1 MMRIIAGTKRGRS
14 IFSIPKDKFVKP
26 ISGRIRQSL
35 FDILRPYVTGATFL
49 DLYAG
54 TGAVG
59 LEALSRG
66 ASKAVFVEKDG
77 LCMKTIEKNI
87 AHLEFA
93 DKAKALKADVLS
105 GVKWLEHYSD
115 YKGYD
120 IVFMGPPYRT
130 EENLPLFYSME
141 TLRLLAE
148 AGITTPT
155 GLIVVQHH
163 RKEEVTSTPGL
174 EHVRREKYGDT
185 DVDFFRPA
193 KKSPDA
199 PAPERPTGGPAA
211 IE

>member
-35 FDILRPYVTGATFL
+35 FDILRPYVTGAIFL

-87 AHLEFA
+87 VHLEFA
-93 DKAKALKADVLS
+93 EQAKALKADVLT
-105 GVKWLEHYSD
+105 GVKWLEHFSD

-130 EENLPLFYSME
+130 EENLPLYYSME
-141 TLRLLAE
+141 TLKLLAE
-148 AGITTPT
+148 AGITSPT
-155 GLIVVQHH
+155 ALIVVQHH
-163 RKEEVTSTPGL
+163 RKEEVTDVPGL

-193 KKSPDA
+193 KKSA
-199 PAPERPTGGPAA
+199 GPAEPVKGGP
-211 IE
+211 EPE

>member
-1 MMRIIAGTKRGRS
+1 MMRIIAGTQKGRS

-35 FDILRPYVTGATFL
+35 FDILRPYVPGAAFL

-66 ASKAVFVEKDG
+66 AGKVVFVEKDG

-87 AHLEFA
+87 AHLGYTE
-93 DKAKALKADVLS
+93 KAKALKADVLS
-105 GVKWLEHYSD
+105 GLKWLEHFSD

-141 TLRLLAE
+141 TLTLLAE
-148 AGITTPT
+148 AGITTPKA
-155 GLIVVQHH
+155 LIVVQHH
-163 RKEEVTSTPGL
+163 KKEVLTAVPGL
-174 EHVRREKYGDT
+174 EHVRQEKYGDT
-185 DVDFFRPA
+185 NVDFYRPA
-193 KKSPDA
+193 QK
-199 PAPERPTGGPAA
+199 
-211 IE
+211 

>member
-1 MMRIIAGTKRGRS
+1 MMRIIAGSKRGRS
-14 IFSIPKDKFVKP
+14 IYSIPKDKFVKP

-35 FDILRPYVTGATFL
+35 FDMLRPYITGAVFL

-66 ASKAVFVEKDG
+66 AAKAVFVEKDG
-77 LCMKTIEKNI
+77 VCMKTIERNI
-87 AHLEFA
+87 AALEFTE
-93 DKAKALKADVLS
+93 KAKALKADVLS
-105 GVKWLEHYSD
+105 GVKWLEHFSD

-130 EENLPLFYSME
+130 EENLPLFYSLE
-141 TLRLLAE
+141 TLTLLAQ

-155 GLIVVQHH
+155 ALIIVQHH
-163 RKEEVTSTPGL
+163 KKEPVLPAPPGL
-174 EHVRREKYGDT
+174 EHVRHERYGDT

-193 KKSPDA
+193 KKDAA
-199 PAPERPTGGPAA
+199 PAPEVKPAP
-211 IE
+211 

>member
-1 MMRIIAGTKRGRS
+1 MRIIAGSKRWRS
-14 IFSIPKDKFVKP
+14 IFSIPRDKFVKP

-35 FDILRPYVTGATFL
+35 FDILRPYVTGSIFL

-87 AHLEFA
+87 AALGFSEQ
-93 DKAKALKADVLS
+93 AKALKADVLS
-105 GVKWLEHYSD
+105 GVKWLEHFSD

-130 EENLPLFYSME
+130 AENLPLYYSME
-141 TLRLLAE
+141 TLKLLAE
-148 AGITTPT
+148 ARISTPT

-163 RKEEVTSTPGL
+163 RKEEVSAPPGL

-185 DVDFFRPA
+185 DVDFFRLS
-193 KKSPDA
+193 K
-199 PAPERPTGGPAA
+199 
-211 IE
+211 

>member
-1 MMRIIAGTKRGRS
+1 MRIIAGSKRGRS
-14 IFSIPKDKFVKP
+14 IFSIPRDKFVKP

-35 FDILRPYVTGATFL
+35 FDILRPYVTGSIFL

-87 AHLEFA
+87 AALGFSEQ
-93 DKAKALKADVLS
+93 AKVLKADVLS
-105 GVKWLEHYSD
+105 GVKWLEHFSD

-130 EENLPLFYSME
+130 AENLPLYYSME
-141 TLRLLAE
+141 TLKLLAE
-148 AGITTPT
+148 ARISTPT

-163 RKEEVTSTPGL
+163 RKEEVSAPPGL

-185 DVDFFRPA
+185 DVDFFRLS
-193 KKSPDA
+193 K
-199 PAPERPTGGPAA
+199 
-211 IE
+211 

>member
-1 MMRIIAGTKRGRS
+1 MRIIAGSKRGRS
-14 IFSIPKDKFVKP
+14 IFTIPKDKFVKP

-35 FDILRPYVTGATFL
+35 FDILRPYVTGAIFL

-77 LCMKTIEKNI
+77 QCMKVIERNI
-87 AHLEFA
+87 AHLGFDEQ
-93 DKAKALKADVLS
+93 AKALKADVLT
-105 GVKWLEHYSD
+105 GVKWLEHFSG

-130 EENLPLFYSME
+130 SENLPLYYSME
-141 TLRLLAE
+141 TLKLLAE
-148 AGITTPT
+148 ARVTTPA

-163 RKEEVTSTPGL
+163 KTEDVEAPPGL
-174 EHVRREKYGDT
+174 EHVRVEKYGDT
-185 DVDFFRPA
+185 NVDFFRPV
-193 KKSPDA
+193 KK
-199 PAPERPTGGPAA
+199 
-211 IE
+211 